1 MDKLNLVLMG
11 KTGAG
16 KSTLVNAV
24 MGEDVAPVKTVTRE
38 SQVYSKKMMI
48 PMRKDAETGLF
59 SMVAKTV
66 CLHDTVGLELD
77 TNVTEK
83 TLKDIKKLLLRAQ
96 KNEKERDITLVW
108 FCVNHRNSRFEEF
121 EVELI
126 RKLSI
131 EYEIPFVIV
140 VTQCLSEDKG
150 ELEEQIESDFPELPM
165 VRILAQEYR
174 TRAGIIPAFG
184 VEELLSR
191 SVLDYDGHKVRILE
205 AKLDKLMQERREKIQ
220 YIQDKGRECIHTCC
234 KKAKRTGRIPIGCI
248 PFVHRQCIKMIGKL
262 NQIAGIDSPKELSE
276 DIYSRTIVSIVVTPL
291 MAVPVFSVPVAK
303 RYIKTVGD
311 NYLNTLLRV
320 VQESS
325 DTELGNRALMIRR
338 IQEEL
343 KKRAGGNQN
352 G

>member
-38 SQVYSKKMMI
+38 SRVYSKKMMI
-48 PMRKDAETGLF
+48 PMRQDAETGLF

-126 RKLSI
+126 RKLSM

-150 ELEEQIESDFPELPM
+150 ELEKQIESDFPELPM

-191 SVLDYDGHKVRILE
+191 SVLDYDRRKVHILE
-205 AKLDKLMQERREKIQ
+205 TKLNKLLQERREKIQ
-220 YIQDKGRECIHTCC
+220 YIQDKGQECIYAYC
-234 KKAKRTGRIPIGCI
+234 KKAKRIGRIPIGCI

-262 NQIAGIDSPKELSE
+262 NQIAGIDSPEELSE

-325 DTELGNRALMIRR
+325 DTELGNRALMIKR